1 MRRRFMMSGQ
11 SIPNPFANDLVVWFG
26 GDSNNRGFGEV
37 AGPTVPVGALEEWDG
52 SAWVALTTAE
62 VSTANVGSIVKQ
74 FALDFNARTGRKV
87 RAICTGVNGSSF
99 WPNAPGGITNNWM
112 PTPTGVCYEP
122 AVTKVANALASLG
135 RSSVDIIC
143 FDLGINDEQGA
154 VSTANFRSGVESLF
168 DRLEALYP
176 TAKKYW
182 SILGRWPTS
191 VFDQTIFEKRQI
203 IKEETES
210 RPRFAIFS
218 AGVPFVFAAM
228 MRADNVHFAQA
239 ANNRRG
245 TSLDR
250 MLATETSIPNK
261 WARAGVASVIEPL
274 TATKSAAIV
283 ALITYCYDQG
293 FYMDLRRLCIYK
305 INLIGNIYV
314 DFAFVN
320 STSLSGATFS
330 ADNYVRGDG
339 INDFIATGIV
349 PLFCFD
355 ASDMFWGVHVVTN
368 RDIATTVGGLFGG
381 GASAAPFFGMAQNG
395 ASQLNV
401 RANDSTVSSTGVRTR
416 FGNGFIYRTDR
427 VAGNKRIF
435 EDSTQIG
442 SDFAVAVVSGANDDI
457 IELAWNT
464 GGAISAWIDADVA
477 LSVAGRRSTI
487 PDFAGFITLLKAA
500 SSAV

>member
-1 MRRRFMMSGQ
+1 MMSGQ

-203 IKEETES
+203 IKEEVES
-210 RPRFAIFS
+210 RSKFAIFS

-245 TSLDR
+245 SSLDR
-250 MLATETSIPNK
+250 MLQYETSVPNK
-261 WARAGVASVIEPL
+261 WSRACVSSVVEPL
-274 TATKSAAIV
+274 SVNKFNATVS
-283 ALITYCYDQG
+283 LIDYCYNQG
-293 FYMDLRRLCIYK
+293 FYMDLRRLVIYRTAQLG
-305 INLIGNIYV
+305 NLYV
-314 DFAFVN
+314 DLSFVN
-320 STSLSGATFS
+320 STALTGATFS
-330 ADNYVRGDG
+330 ANNYVRGDG
-339 INDFIATGIV
+339 INDFVATGIV
-349 PLFCFD
+349 PSFTLDEDDC
-355 ASDMFWGVHVVTN
+355 FWGVEVVTN
-368 RDIATTVGGLFGG
+368 RDIATVAAGLFGG
-381 GASAAPFFGMAQNG
+381 GATAAPFLGIAQNG

-401 RANDSTVSSTGVRTR
+401 RVNDSTVSATGSRTR
-416 FGNGFIYRTDR
+416 FGNGFFYRCER

-442 SDFAVAVVSGANDDI
+442 SDFAVAVVSGANDDVV
-457 IELAWNT
+457 ELAWNT
-464 GGAISAWIDADVA
+464 GGTISVYLDADLTA
-477 LSVAGRRSTI
+477 SVAGRRSTI
-487 PDFAGFITLLKAA
+487 PDFAGFLTVLKAA
-500 SSAV
+500 INAT